1 MRFPAPLSV
10 ANLAERFDAVLLGDA
25 QQWAHGINEIHKV
38 QPGDI
43 TFVDIEKYYKASLAS
58 AATIIIID
66 KEVPCPDG
74 KTLLIVESPFDVYD
88 TLVREH
94 RPFQPLR
101 DQIADSAIVHPSST
115 IEPQVVIGH
124 HVSIG
129 KDCYIQANC
138 YIGNHTTIG
147 DRVVIQAGTM
157 IGTDA
162 FYFKE
167 RADRYDKWCS
177 GGEVIIEDDVF
188 IGACCS
194 INKGVSG
201 STVIGEGSK
210 LDSQVHIGHGAVLG
224 KHCLLAG
231 QVGVG
236 GKAQIGNHVKVYG
249 QAGIGNN
256 ITIGDRAVIL
266 AKAGV
271 VRSLEGNKSYF
282 GMPAEETQLKFKQ
295 IIAVRNLLKSKRD

>member
-10 ANLAERFDAVLLGDA
+10 VDLAERFDALLIGDA

-43 TFVDIEKYYKASLAS
+43 TFVDIEKYYKASLSS

-74 KTLLIVESPFDVYD
+74 KTLLIVESPFDMYD
-88 TLVREH
+88 TLVKEH
-94 RPFQPLR
+94 RPFQPLQ
-101 DQIADSAIVHPSST
+101 DQIADSAIIHPSST
-115 IEPQVVIGH
+115 IEPQVIIGH

-129 KDCYIQANC
+129 KDCYIQGNC
-138 YIGNHTTIG
+138 YLGSHTTIG

-167 RADRYDKWCS
+167 REGRYDKWCS

-201 STVIGEGSK
+201 ATIIGEGSK

-236 GKAQIGNHVKVYG
+236 GKAQIGDHVKVYG

-256 ITIGDRAVIL
+256 ITIGDHAVIL

-282 GMPAEETQLKFKQ
+282 GMPAEETHLKFKQ
-295 IIAVRNLLKSKRD
+295 IVAVRNLLKPKAD

>member
-10 ANLAERFDAVLLGDA
+10 AELAKRFNAILLGDA
-25 QQWAHGINEIHKV
+25 QRYAHGINEIHKV
-38 QPGDI
+38 EPGDI
-43 TFVDIEKYYKASLAS
+43 TFVDIEKYYKASLSS
-58 AATIIIID
+58 AATIILID

-74 KTLLIVESPFDVYD
+74 KTLLVVDSPFDVYD

-94 RPFQPLR
+94 RPFQPLTHL
-101 DQIADSAIVHPSST
+101 ISATATIHPSST
-115 IEPQVVIGH
+115 IEPQVVVGH

-129 KDCYIQANC
+129 KDCHIQGNC

-167 RADRYDKWCS
+167 REGRFDKWCS
-177 GGEVIIEDDVF
+177 GGEVIIENDVF

-201 STVIGEGSK
+201 ATVIGAGSK

-256 ITIGDRAVIL
+256 ITIGDRAIIL

-271 VRSLEGNKSYF
+271 VRSLDGDKSYF
-282 GMPAEETQLKFKQ
+282 GMPAEETHQKFKQ
-295 IIAVRNLLKSKRD
+295 IVAVRNLLKSKGD